1 MSDANPGTAFD
12 LIIRAAKAVLPDG
25 IGPAEVGIR
34 DGRIIEV
41 ATGGDELGG
50 AASASSE
57 AIEIGADQV
66 LLPGLVDSHVHVND
80 PGRAEW

>member
-50 AASASSE
+50 AASAELNSTPS
-57 AIEIGADQV
+57 
-66 LLPGLVDSHVHVND
+66 
-80 PGRAEW
+80 